1 MWPMHVDY
9 TDVECRRVLRSIEL
23 EAYASVVDAF
33 RAQGALTEE
42 RKKLLQDLCVA
53 LSIPIER
60 HKAEMRRAANDEHLN
75 TIAERFSGP
84 NTAAE
89 WSAEGRQLVPL
100 MSRCPP
106 QTIFTAIADAAAR
119 TQAAK
124 NATLPLPGKT
134 GIRQTQSG
142 AETMISRKRKK
153 SLSDV
158 AGPSSKTDLMEKPH
172 FSGLFPSESA
182 SSVVSER
189 KQVSVS
195 HSCENSSVAK
205 AHTQVSSCVKST
217 SSETSS
223 TVNALPN
230 KSAPKQTELKTS
242 TVTTFS
248 SFDQLRS
255 NFSPSRPTSLYRTSA
270 PLKKVSTICEDIRN
284 AYELKTKPRP
294 PPPISSLKPLSFITS
309 ASTSCST
316 SVTIGHV
323 PLASCS
329 APSSNKKV
337 FTRIKLK
344 NPIRRKQ
351 NVPTTLDLKLSPQPQ
366 VSQGPLFPKPPK
378 LDVKQESGLFATK
391 STSSVSL
398 SLNLTESQTLKF
410 PSSSVSEALAVSKSP
425 AAMSKSI
432 TETKYSTVS
441 SEQSCAK
448 PATIK
453 KTFPKTSFQGSECS
467 PRPFF
472 SSTAKSGLKSLP
484 PVIFN
489 VPSTLSTPVHTS
501 KVIESGQNESG
512 KSVTQSTAL
521 GIGCSHLNLN
531 TAHTQ
536 TIQYWNEGGVIR
548 RARIVNISQPSGSCL
563 SRAISPSAVSALGLC
578 PNFTSTALRVTL
590 PAGTLST
597 SSSMRVSTAAK
608 PNVILVHKV
617 KTSAVQGQEKT
628 AVSQKEL
635 SGPSTDKLASK
646 PVDRA
651 TPTSPS
657 VSVANLKVPET
668 NIVTNINIPVK
679 ESPEIVVST
688 SEDSSG
694 ERKIKIEVQASKD

>member
-1 MWPMHVDY
+1 
-9 TDVECRRVLRSIEL
+9 
-23 EAYASVVDAF
+23 
-33 RAQGALTEE
+33 
-42 RKKLLQDLCVA
+42 
-53 LSIPIER
+53 
-60 HKAEMRRAANDEHLN
+60 
-75 TIAERFSGP
+75 
-84 NTAAE
+84 
-89 WSAEGRQLVPL
+89 
-100 MSRCPP
+100 
-106 QTIFTAIADAAAR
+106 
-119 TQAAK
+119 
-124 NATLPLPGKT
+124 
-134 GIRQTQSG
+134 
-142 AETMISRKRKK
+142 MISRKRKK
-153 SLSDV
+153 SLSDG
-158 AGPSSKTDLMEKPH
+158 AGPSSKIDLMEKPH
-172 FSGLFPSESA
+172 FSGLFPSEST
-182 SSVVSER
+182 SSVVSEP
-189 KQVSVS
+189 KQMFVSE
-195 HSCENSSVAK
+195 SCENSSVAK
-205 AHTQVSSCVKST
+205 VHIQVSPCVKST
-217 SSETSS
+217 SSETTSAAN
-223 TVNALPN
+223 TLAN

-255 NFSPSRPTSLYRTSA
+255 NFSPSRPTSLYRTTT

-294 PPPISSLKPLSFITS
+294 PPPIPSLKPLSFITS
-309 ASTSCST
+309 PSTSCST

-323 PLASCS
+323 PLTSSS

-351 NVPTTLDLKLSPQPQ
+351 NVPSSLDLKLSPQPQ
-366 VSQGPLFPKPPK
+366 VSLGPLFPKPPK
-378 LDVKQESGLFATK
+378 FDAKQESGLFATK

-398 SLNLTESQTLKF
+398 SLNLTDGQTLKF
-410 PSSSVSEALAVSKSP
+410 PSSYASEAFTVSKSP
-425 AAMSKSI
+425 IAMSKSI
-432 TETKYSTVS
+432 TEAKYSTVS

-453 KTFPKTSFQGSECS
+453 KTFPRTSFQGSECF

-472 SSTAKSGLKSLP
+472 SSIAKSGLKSLP

-489 VPSTLSTPVHTS
+489 VPSTLSTPGHTS
-501 KVIESGQNESG
+501 TKVTESGQSG
-512 KSVTQSTAL
+512 KSVTQTTAL

-617 KTSAVQGQEKT
+617 KTSAVQGQEKAAIT
-628 AVSQKEL
+628 QKES

-646 PVDRA
+646 PIDRA
-651 TPTSPS
+651 TPASPS
-657 VSVANLKVPET
+657 VSLANLKVPET